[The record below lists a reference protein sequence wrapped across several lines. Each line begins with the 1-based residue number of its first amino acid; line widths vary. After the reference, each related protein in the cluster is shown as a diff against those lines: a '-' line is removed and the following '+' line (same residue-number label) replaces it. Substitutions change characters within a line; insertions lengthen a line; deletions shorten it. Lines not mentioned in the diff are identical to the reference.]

1 MATPRTTFTLAV
13 TFVLASA
20 WLLFFEPRLETTD
33 EHAALR
39 NRIVH
44 VHADQ
49 IRALHLKRDAWTFG
63 ALERI
68 DAATFKRTEPVPGA
82 VDSPAVAELLSEFE
96 FQDHL
101 TALDG
106 HGNDPGHLYDEGL
119 TPPSLVVTLTLA
131 DGRDLEFELGK
142 ETPTKDG
149 VYLHVRDD
157 PQVQVVAKP
166 LTEQLN
172 RLLDQLAADTSSGSG
187 KPAGDAAAGDGR
199 RDAPPSPKDDA
210 RSGD

>member
-1 MATPRTTFTLAV
+1 VATPRTTFTLAV

-49 IRALHLKRDAWTFG
+49 VHTMHLRRDAWT
-63 ALERI
+63 AATLERI

-82 VDSPAVAELLSEFE
+82 VDSPAVAELLSELE

-106 HGNDPGHLYDEGL
+106 HGSDPGHLYDEGL
-119 TPPSLVVTLTLA
+119 TPPLLTVTLTLV
-131 DGRDLEFELGK
+131 DNRELEFELGK
-142 ETPTKDG
+142 ETPTGDG

-166 LTEQLN
+166 LTVQLN
-172 RLLDQLAADTSSGSG
+172 RLLDQLADTGSGSG
-187 KPAGDAAAGDGR
+187 KPGADAAAGDGR

-210 RSGD
+210 RGGD